1 MKIFIDQHLRKYQN
15 PGEGFVV
22 SNYISDP
29 RLYVYLMQQIDR
41 DNEIDDLNE
50 KLIDSLIL
58 YSLRDTDPALRK
70 YKLFSSEEIAGEV
83 KSLMKFEIE
92 RIQSKIN
99 KRLIFLSKKPN
110 RKINH
115 HTDINKYCLPY
126 ETRLQILADNAK
138 NKISHKA
145 FIYEAENIIRKN
157 LKGEGVCV
165 KDVAG
170 LLESTLEKIYYKQ
183 GLEFSEFLLNGGCK
197 DTFESNL
204 YETVSEIVNNSNII
218 DKNSNKVQSALVM
231 SIRDLLYSSSI
242 DAKSYLRSLS
252 RTYQMLFLLKCE
264 PKIVD
269 YFKSMAGDMRIF
281 VCTSILIPA
290 LSEIYLDPQNQRY
303 WSLLKS
309 AKLRGVKLMINETIL
324 NELNFHI
331 NRSKY
336 IYETEYENN
345 IGFYSDGSADLVDQI
360 LVRAFIYALKEEKIK
375 TYDQFLSNYITVN
388 GSQTKQELIDFLAE
402 ELGVEFIS
410 DNECKVD
417 IDQSD
422 FDALVQEVARYK
434 KSEEKAKADAKVI
447 LTIYSL
453 REKNSESKSSL
464 HGYKTWWLSSDTI
477 THKAVSTLFNEKY
490 PVSCYMRPDFLYN
503 YISFTPAKENVKD
516 AYKNIFP
523 NMLGVQISN
532 HIAPEISASIRSA
545 INSHSN
551 QLDGRRRAKIRA
563 LVDELK
569 SNPNLK
575 YRNRL
580 KSFFQENV

>member
-1 MKIFIDQHLRKYQN
+1 MSFRL
-15 PGEGFVV
+15 
-22 SNYISDP
+22 IS
-29 RLYVYLMQQIDR
+29 LLCFC
-41 DNEIDDLNE
+41 LNGRFFDAECLNLSE